1 MSTNGS
7 NLVLYPKQGG
17 GLGKPS
23 GVRGLGKTLVGGWGH
38 LESQGQDKG
47 LGGGWRISILLPPW
61 EGLLRCKGNREGQA
75 GTDGGQD
82 REETYQQL

>member
-7 NLVLYPKQGG
+7 NLVLYLKQGG